1 MNKINMSIKS
11 IASLL
16 GFVVLGGIIL
26 NSCKSDPN
34 SPGVEYMPD
43 MYRSPS
49 YETYGVGKEENG
61 MSARIPAENSI
72 SRGEDNLPYAYPE
85 TLEGYEAA
93 GANLKNPLANTEENV
108 AKGKAVYM
116 RFCVHCHGKKGKG
129 DGTVP
134 TNSEFPTVP
143 AYDGATLKDL
153 PEGKMFHSIHYGK
166 NLMGSHASQLT
177 KTERWQVVLFVQT
190 LQGKKKVETT
200 DTAPM
205 ESTPAVVLEK

>member
-16 GFVVLGGIIL
+16 GFLVLGGIIL

>member
-1 MNKINMSIKS
+1 MSIKS

-93 GANLKNPLANTEENV
+93 GANLKNPLANTEENI